1 MILPGLSRF
10 VTTRGGAY
18 CFLPSVTAIRYL
30 ANSLLEIVGSGATQH
45 SVHPGQ

>member
-1 MILPGLSRF
+1 MIMPGLPRF

-30 ANSLLEIVGSGATQH
+30 ANSLLETVDSGATQP
-45 SVHPGQ
+45 SIHPGQ